1 MAPWIV
7 ESGQWCQDGDIRM
20 AMSGWRHQGGDV
32 GMEVSGHR
40 HRNDSFRT
48 AALGLFIWQL
58 LWDDSVRKGASF
70 WLYQDAYFRMT
81 DFLKCLFLSLM
92 LYVSFFQLIWKR
104 VSSFNIFFAGHL
116 YATIKVQRQCEGASM
131 RRAGWGWQHKDG
143 CIRRAAS
150 GWLPQDCDV
159 RTAASGQR
167 YDDSSIRMVALEWQH
182 QDSCIRTVVSGWCC
196 QKDRLLKKN
205 YLSLTIYV
213 FFLSLSKKE

>member
-1 MAPWIV
+1 MKFWWQCEDGNMRMAGWEQQHEDGCIRLAAARWWHHNCDVMMVVLNFYWIV
-7 ESGQWCQDGDIRM
+7 SYT
-20 AMSGWRHQGGDV
+20 V
-32 GMEVSGHR
+32 
-40 HRNDSFRT
+40 
-48 AALGLFIWQL
+48 
-58 LWDDSVRKGASF
+58 
-70 WLYQDAYFRMT
+70 
-81 DFLKCLFLSLM
+81 CL
-92 LYVSFFQLIWKR
+92 SFFQLIWKR
-104 VSSFNIFFAGHL
+104 VSSFNIFFADHL
-116 YATIKVQRQCEGASM
+116 YATIKVQRQCEDASM

-167 YDDSSIRMVALEWQH
+167 YDDSSIRMVALEWLH

-196 QKDRLLKKN
+196 QEDRLLKKN